1 MAFTFQINQD
11 VVWDID
17 KDLLEKADRNTPDLI
32 ETQIRPIG
40 IVERIPNEQRS
51 NDFKLNES
59 QKNIL
64 NLSDYT
70 LGRGE
75 SLILD
80 LGDHYVGQF
89 QIDIA
94 SVGSPMDA
102 PLYLRLKFA
111 EVPSEL
117 YADSEDY
124 DGWLS
129 RSWIQEEFIHLDV
142 LPATLELPR
151 RYSCRYVELTVID
164 TSPKWQASFSLP
176 IFTTKSSVTMSQ
188 LPKVTIEDNELKDIY
203 NVSVKTLLD
212 CMQTVFEDGPKRDRR
227 LWLGDL
233 RLQALANYYTF
244 NDSFLVKR
252 CLYLFGGMRTNE
264 GKLPANVFTEPKLT
278 PDDTF
283 LFDYS
288 LFFVTTLYDYIEQ
301 TKDYE
306 LLKDLYLIAKG
317 AVDLALK
324 QVDDA
329 GRLKLNEEWPVF
341 VDWSNDFDKSTAGQ
355 AIMIYALKRF
365 ISIAKVCNDQEIA
378 YYQQSLDR
386 MIDFSKE
393 MLFDQTQGQFVV
405 EETNEV
411 NVASQVWMVLAEV
424 FDPETNQQ
432 IMQQMVKQYFPIR
445 GIATPYM
452 YHHVVE
458 ALFVANCRDEAIELM
473 KNYWGEM
480 IKLGADTFWEA
491 FKPEDLDFSPY
502 GSPILNSYCHAWSCT
517 PAYLIGKY
525 LLSEK

>member
-1 MAFTFQINQD
+1 MAFTFQINND
-11 VVWDID
+11 VVWDYD
-17 KDLLEKADRNTPDLI
+17 KNLLERAEANIPALL
-32 ETQIRPIG
+32 ETEVRPIR
-40 IVERIPNEQRS
+40 IVERIPEDQRA
-51 NDFKLNES
+51 NDFELRES
-59 QKNIL
+59 KKNIL
-64 NLSDYT
+64 SLNDYS
-70 LGRGE
+70 LGRDE

-89 QIDIA
+89 SVNIA

-117 YADSEDY
+117 YADSADY

-129 RSWIQEEFIHLDV
+129 RSWIQEEYVHLDV
-142 LPATLELPR
+142 LPATLKLPR

-164 TSPKWQASFSLP
+164 TSPKWKASFSNSL
-176 IFTTKSSVTMSQ
+176 FVAKSSVSMDQ
-188 LPKVTIEDNELKDIY
+188 LPAVTIEDEELKAIY

-244 NDSFLVKR
+244 NDLFLAKR
-252 CLYLFGGMRTNE
+252 CLYLFGGMRTND
-264 GKLPANVFTEPKLT
+264 GKIPANVFTEPELT

-288 LFFVTTLYDYIEQ
+288 LFFVTSLYDYVEH
-301 TKDYE
+301 TKDYDALE
-306 LLKDLYLIAKG
+306 NLYPIAKK
-317 AVDLALK
+317 AVDLALE
-324 QVDDA
+324 QVDSQ
-329 GRLKLNEEWPVF
+329 GRLVLTEDWPVF
-341 VDWSNDFDKSTAGQ
+341 VDWSNDFEKSTAGQ
-355 AIMIYALKRF
+355 AIMIYTLKRF
-365 ISIAKVCNDQEIA
+365 LKLAEA
-378 YYQQSLDR
+378 YNESEKAHYQQLLNQ
-386 MIDFSKE
+386 MVDFSKQA
-393 MLFDQTQGQFVV
+393 LFDTEQKQFII
-405 EETNEV
+405 EGTNEV

-424 FDPETNQQ
+424 FDKRTNKR
-432 IMQQMVKQYFPIR
+432 IMREMMKNHFPIK

-458 ALFVANCRDEAIELM
+458 ALFIADCSEEAIKLM
-473 KNYWGEM
+473 KDYWGKM
-480 IKLGADTFWEA
+480 IELGADTFWEA
-491 FKPEDLDFSPY
+491 FKPEDLEFSPY

-525 LLSEK
+525 LLVNK

>member
-1 MAFTFQINQD
+1 MAFTFQINND
-11 VVWDID
+11 VVWDYD
-17 KDLLEKADRNTPDLI
+17 KNLLDRAEANIPRLI
-32 ETQIRPIG
+32 ETEIHPIG
-40 IVERIPNEQRS
+40 IVERISEKQRV
-51 NDFKLNES
+51 NDFELIKSE
-59 QKNIL
+59 KNSL
-64 NLSDYT
+64 SLSDYP

-89 QIDIA
+89 SIDIA

-117 YADSEDY
+117 YADSADY

-129 RSWIQEEFIHLDV
+129 RSWIQEEYIHLDV
-142 LPATLELPR
+142 LPAKLQLPR

-164 TSPKWQASFSLP
+164 TSPKWKASFSNPLF
-176 IFTTKSSVTMSQ
+176 IAKSSVSVDQ
-188 LPKVTIEDNELKDIY
+188 LPKVTIEDDELKVIY

-244 NDSFLVKR
+244 NDLFLVKR
-252 CLYLFGGMRTNE
+252 CLYLFAGMHTTE
-264 GKLPANVFTEPKLT
+264 GKIPANVFTEPELT

-288 LFFVTTLYDYIEQ
+288 LFFVTSLYDYIEH
-301 TKDYE
+301 TNDYDALE
-306 LLKDLYLIAKG
+306 NLYPIAKR
-317 AVDLALK
+317 AVDLATK
-324 QVDDA
+324 QVDNE
-329 GRLKLNEEWPVF
+329 GRLVLTEEWPVF
-341 VDWSNDFDKSTAGQ
+341 VDWSNDFEKSTAGQ
-355 AIMIYALKRF
+355 AIMIYTLKRYLKL
-365 ISIAKVCNDQEIA
+365 AEA
-378 YYQQSLDR
+378 YNEPEKAVYQQLLDK
-386 MIDFSKE
+386 MIEFSKQS
-393 MLFDQTQGQFVV
+393 LFDKKQRQFIV

-424 FDPETNQQ
+424 FDTKKNQK
-432 IMQQMVKQYFPIR
+432 IMQETVKQHFPIK

-458 ALFVANCRDEAIELM
+458 ALFIADCSEEAIKLM
-473 KNYWGEM
+473 KDYWGKM
-480 IKLGADTFWEA
+480 IELGADTFWEA
-491 FKPEDLDFSPY
+491 FKPEELDFSPY

-525 LLSEK
+525 LLAKE

>member
-1 MAFTFQINQD
+1 MAFTFQINND
-11 VVWDID
+11 VVWDYD
-17 KDLLEKADRNTPDLI
+17 KNLLERAEANVPELI
-32 ETQIRPIG
+32 ETDIRPIG
-40 IVERIPNEQRS
+40 IVEKIPAEQRAD
-51 NDFKLNES
+51 DFKLLDS

-64 NLSDYT
+64 SLAEYT

-89 QIDIA
+89 KIDIA

-129 RSWIQEEFIHLDV
+129 RSWIQEEHIHLDV

-164 TSPKWQASFSLP
+164 TSPKWQVSFSNPHFLA
-176 IFTTKSSVTMSQ
+176 KSSVSMDQ
-188 LPKVTIEDNELKDIY
+188 LSAVTIADDELKAIY
-203 NVSVKTLLD
+203 NVSVKTLFD

-244 NDSFLVKR
+244 DDLFLVKR
-252 CLYLFGGMRTNE
+252 CLYLFGGMRTTE
-264 GKLPANVFTEPKLT
+264 GKIPANVFIEPELT

-288 LFFVTTLYDYIEQ
+288 LFFVTSLYDYVEH
-301 TKDYE
+301 TKDYDALE
-306 LLKDLYLIAKG
+306 NLYSIAKK
-317 AVDLALK
+317 AVDLALE
-324 QVDDA
+324 QVDNE
-329 GRLKLNEEWPVF
+329 GRLVLTEEWPVF
-341 VDWSNDFDKSTAGQ
+341 VDWSNDFDKATAGQ
-355 AIMIYALKRF
+355 AIMIYTLKRF
-365 ISIAKVCNDQEIA
+365 LSLAEVYNEAEQSRYREI
-378 YYQQSLDR
+378 LEN
-386 MIDFSKE
+386 MIRFSKE
-393 MLFDQTQGQFVV
+393 TLFDSKQKQFII
-405 EETNEV
+405 EGTNEV

-424 FDPETNQQ
+424 FDTKKNKK
-432 IMQQMVKQYFPIR
+432 IMQETVKKHFPIK

-458 ALFVANCRDEAIELM
+458 ALFIADCQEEAIQLM
-473 KNYWGEM
+473 KDYWGKM
-480 IKLGADTFWEA
+480 IELGADTFWEA
-491 FKPEDLDFSPY
+491 FKPEDLAFSPY

-525 LLSEK
+525 LLGNK

>member
-1 MAFTFQINQD
+1 MAFTFQINND
-11 VVWDID
+11 VVWDYD
-17 KDLLEKADRNTPDLI
+17 KNLMDRAEVNTPELI
-32 ETQIRPIG
+32 ETEIRPIG
-40 IVERIPNEQRS
+40 IVEQVPNEERT
-51 NDFKLNES
+51 NDFELLES
-59 QKNIL
+59 NKNS
-64 NLSDYT
+64 LSLKDYA

-102 PLYLRLKFA
+102 PLFLKLKFA

-117 YADSEDY
+117 YAHSEDY

-129 RSWIQEEFIHLDV
+129 RSWIQEEYIHVDV
-142 LPATLELPR
+142 LPTTLKLPR

-164 TSPKWQASFSLP
+164 TSPKWKASFSNPLF
-176 IFTTKSSVTMSQ
+176 IAKSSVSMEQ
-188 LPKVTIEDNELKDIY
+188 LPEAAIEDDKLKAIY

-244 NDSFLVKR
+244 NDLLLAKR

-264 GKLPANVFTEPKLT
+264 GKIPANVFTEPELT

-288 LFFVTTLYDYIEQ
+288 LFFVTSLYDYVAHTNDHTVLE
-301 TKDYE
+301 E
-306 LLKDLYLIAKG
+306 LYPVAKK

-324 QVDDA
+324 QVDEE
-329 GRLKLNEEWPVF
+329 GRLVLTEEWPVF

-365 ISIAKVCNDQEIA
+365 LKLMELFNDSEQE
-378 YYQQSLDR
+378 YYQQTLAR
-386 MIDFSKE
+386 LTYFSKDA
-393 MLFDQTQGQFVV
+393 LFDPNQNQFII
-405 EETNEV
+405 EGTREV
-411 NVASQVWMVLAEV
+411 NAASQVWMVLAEV
-424 FDPETNQQ
+424 FDTAKNKE
-432 IMQQMVKQYFPIR
+432 IMLEMVKHHFPLR

-458 ALFVANCRDEAIELM
+458 ALFMADCKTEAISLM
-473 KNYWGEM
+473 KDYWGKM
-480 IKLGADTFWEA
+480 IELGADTFWEA
-491 FKPEDLDFSPY
+491 FKPEELDFSSY

-525 LLSEK
+525 LLNNG